1 MKNKNYR
8 KESRFEKMDEER
20 KKNIILVTFIIF
32 VKLLKALRAKHQP
45 KES

>member
-20 KKNIILVTFIIF
+20 KKNRILVTFFQF

-45 KES
+45 TER